1 MQQDYPPATINARPP
16 ARPPS
21 NSMLSRLVGP
31 TKTSI
36 PTWGILPLRIFLGIT
51 FIYAGL
57 DKVTSSTFFNPNGG
71 PQFIGNQLQF
81 AASNSALLGGLLSA
95 VAVPNAVFFG
105 WFIALAEI
113 WIGLATLVGVFTRL
127 TAVLGAILSAMLWLS
142 LSGGLSQYYLD
153 SDPIYFFAWITLILI
168 GWGSYGLD
176 ALFLREEKKEALL
189 DRINK
194 GVAHKDVAA
203 AMSSGAPVKTRLPA
217 FQLTSRRTILRV
229 FGAAGVIVV
238 GNVLAVALH
247 AVSGVGNLPSS
258 NPGTGTTTGT
268 GGNGGGGGTGG
279 GGGSTGGN
287 VIGNKKN
294 IPLNSATT
302 FNVAG
307 NNDPG
312 VLVHTPDDQFVA
324 YDAVCTHAGCTVA
337 FNAKSKHLE
346 CPCHGSVFDPANQ
359 GKVLTGPARAPL
371 SNIKITIS
379 SSGDISQ
386 S

>member
-1 MQQDYPPATINARPP
+1 M
-16 ARPPS
+16 
-21 NSMLSRLVGP
+21 
-31 TKTSI
+31 
-36 PTWGILPLRIFLGIT
+36 
-51 FIYAGL
+51 
-57 DKVTSSTFFNPNGG
+57 
-71 PQFIGNQLQF
+71 
-81 AASNSALLGGLLSA
+81 
-95 VAVPNAVFFG
+95 
-105 WFIALAEI
+105 
-113 WIGLATLVGVFTRL
+113 
-127 TAVLGAILSAMLWLS
+127 
-142 LSGGLSQYYLD
+142 
-153 SDPIYFFAWITLILI
+153 ILI

-176 ALFLREEKKEALL
+176 ALFIREEKKEALL
-189 DRINK
+189 DQINK

-247 AVSGVGNLPSS
+247 AISGAGNAPSA

-268 GGNGGGGGTGG
+268 SGGGGTGG
-279 GGGSTGGN
+279 GGGGTGSSGN
-287 VIGNKKN
+287 VIGNKNN

-312 VLVHTPDDQFVA
+312 VLIHNPDDTFVA
-324 YDAVCTHAGCTVA
+324 YDAVCTHVGCTVA
-337 FNAKSKHLE
+337 YNSKSKHLE
-346 CPCHGSVFDPANQ
+346 CPCHGSVFDPASQ

-386 S
+386 G